1 LRPRQ
6 APRTTW
12 RLERSRF
19 LPVVSVALVV
29 CGLLQLW
36 VYAQNGGVLGYIQT
50 VTTAVEMGTGAT
62 DPLQN
67 TGWIA
72 AISESFPI
80 LALMALAVYWHGQR
94 VRPSWGRLIV
104 VLLGFFLLSML
115 FGGLRGSR
123 ANTIW
128 ALLWAIGIIHFLL
141 RPISKKVIF
150 VGCIFLVLFTYFYG
164 FYKASGLAGV
174 QQALQG
180 SQARAELVHKTGRDL
195 QTTILGDLGRTDTQ
209 AFLLYRLASPDT
221 GYHYAWG
228 RTYVGDLALL
238 IPRVVWPDRPPIKV
252 KESTELVYGVA
263 YVPEPTQPTLRSTLQ
278 HGLAG
283 EAMLN
288 FGPAA
293 APLAYVVLGLFV
305 GLIKRILALPLHP
318 LDGRL
323 LVFLF
328 LVSLGFSLL
337 TGDLDQVLWA
347 LIKNGGVPLMLV
359 ALCSTKV
366 PTERRTLPGRPASS
380 PPRPAAGLVR

>member
-1 LRPRQ
+1 
-6 APRTTW
+6 
-12 RLERSRF
+12 
-19 LPVVSVALVV
+19 VVSVALAVS
-29 CGLLQLW
+29 GLLQMW
-36 VYAQNGGVLGYIQT
+36 VYAQNGGILGYIQT
-50 VTTAVEMGTGAT
+50 LTTAAEAGTGAG
-62 DPLQN
+62 DPFQN

-104 VLLGFFLLSML
+104 ILLGFFVLSML
-115 FGGLRGSR
+115 FGGFRGSR

-141 RPISKKVIF
+141 QPISKKVIF
-150 VGCIFLVLFTYFYG
+150 VGCIFLMLFTYFYG
-164 FYKASGLAGV
+164 FYKADGLVGV

-180 SQARAELVHKTGRDL
+180 AQARAELVHKTGRSL
-195 QTTILGDLGRTDTQ
+195 QAAILGDLGRSDTQ

-228 RTYVGDLALL
+228 RTYLGAAALL
-238 IPRVVWPDRPPIKV
+238 IPRAVWPERPPDKR
-252 KESTELVYGVA
+252 KWSTELVYGLS
-263 YVPEPTQPTLRSTLQ
+263 YVPQPTRPTLQSTLQ

-293 APLAYVVLGLFV
+293 APLAYVGLGLFV
-305 GLIKRILALPLHP
+305 GLIKGILTVPLHP
-318 LDGRL
+318 LDSRL

-328 LVSLGFSLL
+328 LVSLAFSLL
-337 TGDLDQVLWA
+337 TGDLDNVLWA
-347 LIKNGGVPLMLV
+347 LIKNGGVPLMIV
-359 ALCSTKV
+359 ALCSTRV
-366 PTERRTLPGRPASS
+366 PARRRTLPGLPASS
-380 PPRPAAGLVR
+380 PPRPARGPRR